1 MAACRYEIYLLM
13 FKKYFTRSHTFQD
26 LKRNFVS
33 LHASVISSINFVECR

>member
-1 MAACRYEIYLLM
+1 MAAYRYEIYLLM
-13 FKKYFTRSHTFQD
+13 FKNISLVHTLFQD